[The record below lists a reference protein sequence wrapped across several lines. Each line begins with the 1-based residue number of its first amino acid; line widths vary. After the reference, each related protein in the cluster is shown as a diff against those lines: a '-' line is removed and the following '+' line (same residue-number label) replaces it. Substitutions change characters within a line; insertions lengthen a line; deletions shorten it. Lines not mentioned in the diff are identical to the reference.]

1 MSIGDLSKKGL
12 VAGAAF
18 LAIVPALN
26 LDKIRNVI
34 DSMTVLVKTVSGK
47 GDEGPG
53 PGAIPGQGPGQ
64 AQTQVASAPSTPDT
78 PPAQPVASQQPAP
91 ATEASASP
99 TQTLTASAPAGAG
112 AQTASTPA
120 PPLPSTAASPAVPA
134 VTANTAA
141 NADASMYRITTAEGL
156 QNIARDLNGYFELA
170 ADIDAT
176 LTSQWNDGKGFQPI
190 GTDERPFTGT
200 LAGKGHSITGLTV
213 NRSELDNVGLFGS
226 TKGASIAGVRLER
239 VNVSGSDNVG
249 GLIGHSR
256 ETSVKHASAAGTVR
270 GAESVGGLIGWQ
282 TGGSVDIAFT
292 SGSVTGRTSAAGGLI
307 GYTDAGATVDNTYSD
322 ADVRGADSVG
332 GLIGW
337 NLESTIS
344 RSYAAGVVRGTSD
357 AAGLIGYDEV
367 GTVASSFWDKDATR
381 QPEGIVSG
389 DDEDNPDLKAS
400 GLRTKQMQDPQAFRK
415 LSGWNFDTIWRFV
428 DSRGYP
434 QLIMPDATSPVAT
447 SSAR

>member
-34 DSMTVLVKTVSGK
+34 DSMTVLVKTVSGTA
-47 GDEGPG
+47 DEGPG
-53 PGAIPGQGPGQ
+53 
-64 AQTQVASAPSTPDT
+64 QTQVAAAQHAPDT
-78 PPAQPVASQQPAP
+78 PPAVPAP
-91 ATEASASP
+91 AHQTPASP
-99 TQTLTASAPAGAG
+99 APMPVANAPAGAG
-112 AQTASTPA
+112 VQPAQAPVIPA
-120 PPLPSTAASPAVPA
+120 PSTAVSPPA
-134 VTANTAA
+134 PALAA
-141 NADASMYRITTAEGL
+141 NADASMYRISTAEGL
-156 QNIARDLNGYFELA
+156 QNIARDLNGYFELD

-190 GTDERPFTGT
+190 GTDEKPFTGT

-213 NRSELDNVGLFGS
+213 NRPELNNVGLFGS

-239 VNVSGSDNVG
+239 VNVSGADNVG
-249 GLIGHSR
+249 GLIGHSQ
-256 ETSVKHASAAGTVR
+256 ETSVKHVSAAGTVR

-282 TGGSVDIAFT
+282 MGGSVDIAYT
-292 SGSVTGRTSAAGGLI
+292 SGSVTGKTSAAGGLV
-307 GYTDAGATVDNTYSD
+307 GYTNAGATVDNTYSD

-344 RSYAAGVVRGTSD
+344 RSYAAGAVRGSTD
-357 AAGLIGYDEV
+357 AAGLIGYDEA

-381 QPEGIVSG
+381 QAEGIVSG
-389 DDEDNPDLKAS
+389 DDEENPDLKAS

-415 LSGWNFDTIWRFV
+415 LSGWNFDTIWRFA
-428 DSRGYP
+428 DNRGYP
-434 QLIMPDATSPVAT
+434 HLAMPEPTSPAAT